1 MNIML
6 VLAKN
11 SGYEFIVSNG
21 KNSGYEYNVLIVYLL
36 KVPGRLVL
44 SRFGIKSNC

>member
-1 MNIML
+1 ML
-6 VLAKN
+6 VMAKK

-21 KNSGYEYNVLIVYLL
+21 KKKSGYEYNVLIVYLL